1 MTTAPGN
8 CRCLKDSVSRWNS
21 YGWAISKLSQ
31 GHLTF
36 SVPRRSALFQM
47 PSSMMT
53 FVTAQ
58 RRVLMKPSTPVTLVV
73 LICHPFH
80 KKQMLVTAG
89 RLAKVLLPPFKIQNP
104 KRIIVFAYIWVPG
117 CSLHVTPNEI
127 KIMDS
132 FHTWFLQLHLSS
144 FASTAS
150 KDVCPDL
157 RCLDI
162 VTGLIDRP
170 RCVGLGSAVD
180 PFLCPPV
187 DDSNTPCTIDRS
199 LVDNN
204 QCDCPGTC
212 ADESSWTCQ
221 NCSCVTWYIASKFS
235 MVLLYF
241 AVPFSY
247 SSGGQAG
254 KWATTEITWG
264 CYMASLLFLILI
276 KFTVYFCDLLCLF
289 PIETWNFR
297 KGELL
302 WSSALWVQ
310 GWWWNYPMPRDARF
324 QLQPSSESSKQRSVR
339 LSRDLCGWGPNPKLW
354 RTGFSSELRGLP
366 MSWGM
371 WTVLVFLVKYCASQL
386 QLPATSGS
394 WNLCLWAILGT
405 TATFS
410 MSTTWRML
418 VATVLCEWQCLRLSR
433 NMCRWGWLELRYLH
447 LSGSVWDKESQLFWF
462 AFSLP
467 RQLLYNQHFPRQRRE
482 LWLPHLCW
490 WGSFYL
496 WNLQC
501 RMSHW
506 TELQQF
512 ARISMRSSSFFCP
525 LTSDGTICSP
535 FPASYVNDNVC
546 DCPDCSDE
554 QNWDCS
560 NCSAGCTECRPWGPL
575 SEYQVVRSQNTQR
588 LVNCFGDALA
598 PEFEVRCPGYPAQ
611 TPLPATPL
619 GCSISFSS
627 VNDNKCDC
635 PTCRD
640 EALEDCDDEIC
651 SSSNFCSP
659 GGVNSLVCPCPS
671 ECGMPTDC
679 TGKCIADPNPF
690 LFILRDKPIPT
701 IPPECLYFCPS
712 GASCAKHVQVLNNS
726 VCDCLDCEDE
736 ADWSCETCQCPS
748 TEPGYLD
755 FPKVG
760 CDFTPL
766 DVVLQGK
773 GDLDTVLNTKL
784 AGTCSYP
791 PPPGPIPLALTKG
804 TLTKKMLERRDRKPT
819 QSQQESAQWEE
830 LLNSAL
836 ADDHIRK
843 AMESATAQGSTR
855 RSQEA
860 GSLGIILPKLMS
872 SRCKRVLFV
881 GAWIVYIQSICI
893 YSPSIRFNWI
903 GYGVAFVSLCGP
915 NWDT

>member
-1 MTTAPGN
+1 MWNVRRGSW
-8 CRCLKDSVSRWNS
+8 RCGRGSIAEAVAEAVNNFLSTRKGKKPKLTWLSVSRDGVL
-21 YGWAISKLSQ
+21 YSKCLRQWWLLWLPNVECWRSLPRLWLLWCWSATLFTRNRCLS
-31 GHLTF
+31 LLEDLRKF
-36 SVPRRSALFQM
+36 YFLRSK
-47 PSSMMT
+47 SKT
-53 FVTAQ
+53 NHY
-58 RRVLMKPSTPVTLVV
+58 
-73 LICHPFH
+73 ICR
-80 KKQMLVTAG
+80 KK
-89 RLAKVLLPPFKIQNP
+89 R
-104 KRIIVFAYIWVPG
+104 VPG
-117 CSLHVTPNEI
+117 CSLDVTPNYEN

-132 FHTWFLQLHLSS
+132 FHTFLQLHLSS

-187 DDSNTPCTIDRS
+187 TPVDDSNTPCTIDRS

-204 QCDCPGTC
+204 QCDCPATC

-221 NCSCVTWYIASKFS
+221 NCSCVSWYITSKFS

-247 SSGGQAG
+247 SPGGQAG
-254 KWATTEITWG
+254 KWATTEIMWG

-276 KFTVYFCDLLCLF
+276 DFIDFYCMLLCLF
-289 PIETWNFR
+289 PIETWNFS

-310 GWWWNYPMPRDARF
+310 GWWWNFPMPRDARF

-366 MSWGM
+366 MSWCM

-433 NMCRWGWLELRYLH
+433 NMCRWGWLELWYLH

-512 ARISMRSSSFFCP
+512 ARISMRSSSFFLP
-525 LTSDGTICSP
+525 
-535 FPASYVNDNVC
+535 SYIGWNDLL
-546 DCPDCSDE
+546 PIH
-554 QNWDCS
+554 
-560 NCSAGCTECRPWGPL
+560 
-575 SEYQVVRSQNTQR
+575 SQLCEWQR
-588 LVNCFGDALA
+588 L
-598 PEFEVRCPGYPAQ
+598 R
-611 TPLPATPL
+611 LPRLLWWTELGLLQLFCGLHGVSPL
-619 GCSISFSS
+619 GTSF
-627 VNDNKCDC
+627 
-635 PTCRD
+635 R
-640 EALEDCDDEIC
+640 I
-651 SSSNFCSP
+651 
-659 GGVNSLVCPCPS
+659 
-671 ECGMPTDC
+671 
-679 TGKCIADPNPF
+679 
-690 LFILRDKPIPT
+690 
-701 IPPECLYFCPS
+701 PS
-712 GASCAKHVQVLNNS
+712 GA
-726 VCDCLDCEDE
+726 
-736 ADWSCETCQCPS
+736 
-748 TEPGYLD
+748 EPKYSEIG
-755 FPKVG
+755 
-760 CDFTPL
+760 
-766 DVVLQGK
+766 
-773 GDLDTVLNTKL
+773 
-784 AGTCSYP
+784 
-791 PPPGPIPLALTKG
+791 
-804 TLTKKMLERRDRKPT
+804 
-819 QSQQESAQWEE
+819 E
-830 LLNSAL
+830 LL
-836 ADDHIRK
+836 RW
-843 AMESATAQGSTR
+843 
-855 RSQEA
+855 
-860 GSLGIILPKLMS
+860 
-872 SRCKRVLFV
+872 CF
-881 GAWIVYIQSICI
+881 GAWVWSAMSWLP
-893 YSPSIRFNWI
+893 SPDSFASHTSRM
-903 GYGVAFVSLCGP
+903 
-915 NWDT
+915 